1 MTTDLPKLP
10 GASALAFASFHA
22 DDAALLAYLRQLE
35 ADERIREYSEEI

>member
-10 GASALAFASFHA
+10 GACDYA

-35 ADERIREYSEEI
+35 ADERIREASCDL